1 MQQVRRWLHPNN
13 FYLLKSRMWIIH
25 MKNYKFLVHLICF
38 CIVFAFAGCKSPE
51 KVTESSKYYY
61 LNPNSNITNIGRIAI
76 VELQNDSSYPQ
87 MSNDITESLFQ
98 ALQKKQVF
106 GLTIVRQRDALWK
119 SLQLEPDMTYT
130 LDQMAAIRQTLKC
143 DGVLI
148 GTITDFKPYPH
159 MAVGLRLKLIDLT
172 SGDLLWALEQIWN
185 SSDKVTAQKIKRYF
199 KETKSSSSNDSNER
213 MAAIS
218 PLEFIKYISYDVA
231 QTL

>member
-1 MQQVRRWLHPNN
+1 
-13 FYLLKSRMWIIH
+13 
-25 MKNYKFLVHLICF
+25 MKNYKFLVHLTCF
-38 CIVFAFAGCKSPE
+38 CIVLVFAGCKSPE

-61 LNPNSNITNIGRIAI
+61 LNPNRNITNIGRIAI

-148 GTITDFKPYPH
+148 GTITEFKPYPH

-172 SGDLLWALEQIWN
+172 SGDLLWAIEQIWN
-185 SSDKVTAQKIKRYF
+185 SSDKVTVQKIKKYF
-199 KETKSSSSNDSNER
+199 KETKTSSSNDSNER
-213 MAAIS
+213 MAVIS

>member
-1 MQQVRRWLHPNN
+1 
-13 FYLLKSRMWIIH
+13 

>member
-1 MQQVRRWLHPNN
+1 
-13 FYLLKSRMWIIH
+13 MWIIH